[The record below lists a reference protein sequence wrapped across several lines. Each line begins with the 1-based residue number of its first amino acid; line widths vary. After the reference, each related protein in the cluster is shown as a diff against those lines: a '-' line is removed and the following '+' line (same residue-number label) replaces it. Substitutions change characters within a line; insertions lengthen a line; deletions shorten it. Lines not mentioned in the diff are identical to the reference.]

1 MNPKYLMP
9 IHGEYRMLKRH
20 ASIAKECGIPK
31 DHIFVLDNGDVLE
44 MDKGSIKKAGSIDVT
59 ETFVDG
65 NRIGDISGAV
75 LNDRKIMASEGI
87 LVVIINLNME
97 TRKLLAKPMVTTR
110 GFILINE
117 NEELIKKIENIT
129 EKVVLKKLENKK
141 LTYTDIKTDVT
152 KELNNFIKE
161 ETGRK
166 PIVLPIILNI
176 KK

>member
-1 MNPKYLMP
+1 MY
-9 IHGEYRMLKRH
+9 
-20 ASIAKECGIPK
+20 
-31 DHIFVLDNGDVLE
+31 
-44 MDKGSIKKAGSIDVT
+44 KGNITKIGNFEVT

-65 NRIGDISGAV
+65 NRIGDLSGAV

-97 TRKLLAKPMVTTR
+97 ERKLLAKPMVTTR

-117 NEELIKKIENIT
+117 NEELIKKIEKLAERKIIR
-129 EKVVLKKLENKK
+129 KLEDKK
-141 LTYTDIKTDVT
+141 VTFTDVKSEVT
-152 KELNNFIKE
+152 KELSNFIKE